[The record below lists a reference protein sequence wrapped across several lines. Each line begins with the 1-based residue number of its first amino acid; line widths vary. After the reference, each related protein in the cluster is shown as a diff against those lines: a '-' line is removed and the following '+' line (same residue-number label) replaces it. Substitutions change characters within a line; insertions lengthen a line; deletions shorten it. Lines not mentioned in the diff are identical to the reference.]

1 MDTITTSSAA
11 HHNFHRHWL
20 DMANDSVN
28 NTNLMDVD
36 GSADD
41 NSMAAAAAAAA
52 AALLFSPPSSV
63 GSGIS
68 PGGPLSSLHPNSHL
82 AHHHALSP
90 LAPLALPPH
99 SGATV
104 GLTPAH
110 HHHHQHIQ
118 QQLQQYAAA
127 AVAAATAAAAAAAA
141 ASSAGDSTSPP
152 PTLPLSL
159 QPMAHH
165 YNQNNN
171 ISGSNKRRSSGGTGL
186 TVQQQLYR
194 RSGTPTSSTTS
205 SPSPR
210 PLNSS
215 KPNSTYSIIHLVTT
229 IPRNICQTSLF
240 VFLNIFTFIWY
251 FLRTPFN
258 WLIKHNQLNCIF
270 FI

>member
-1 MDTITTSSAA
+1 MDTITTSSAT

-20 DMANDSVN
+20 DMANDSVS
-28 NTNLMDVD
+28 NTNMMDTD

-68 PGGPLSSLHPNSHL
+68 PSGPLSSLHPNSHL

-99 SGATV
+99 SAAAV

-141 ASSAGDSTSPP
+141 ASTPGDSTSPP
-152 PTLPLSL
+152 PALPLSL
-159 QPMAHH
+159 PPIAHH
-165 YNQNNN
+165 YNHNNNNN
-171 ISGSNKRRSSGGTGL
+171 ISGSNKRRSGGTGL

-194 RSGTPTSSTTS
+194 RSGTPTSS
-205 SPSPR
+205 PSPR

-215 KPNSTYSIIHLVTT
+215 ECDKEIFDLRI
-229 IPRNICQTSLF
+229 LF
-240 VFLNIFTFIWY
+240 YVIYKLN
-251 FLRTPFN
+251 
-258 WLIKHNQLNCIF
+258 
-270 FI
+270 

>member
-1 MDTITTSSAA
+1 
-11 HHNFHRHWL
+11 
-20 DMANDSVN
+20 
-28 NTNLMDVD
+28 MDVD

-41 NSMAAAAAAAA
+41 GSMAAAAAAAA

-68 PGGPLSSLHPNSHL
+68 PGGMPPLHPGSHL

-90 LAPLALPPH
+90 LAPLALPSHPV
-99 SGATV
+99 STV
-104 GLTPAH
+104 GLTPVH

-152 PTLPLSL
+152 PNLPLSL
-159 QPMAHH
+159 PSMVHH
-165 YNQNNN
+165 YGQNNN
-171 ISGSNKRRSSGGTGL
+171 ISGTNKRRSGGTGL

-194 RSGTPTSSTTS
+194 RSGTPTSSTTL

-215 KPNSTYSIIHLVTT
+215 K
-229 IPRNICQTSLF
+229 
-240 VFLNIFTFIWY
+240 
-251 FLRTPFN
+251 
-258 WLIKHNQLNCIF
+258 
-270 FI
+270 